1 MRVLSFSGTPSAI
14 GEAFGETCRAAIHE
28 LYQLRLANAIVAA
41 QPQATAS
48 ELLATF
54 EAARAA
60 LESAAA
66 SETASGTSE
75 PALDGPKRRFTWVH
89 ALLAAIILALTLWH
103 YLGR

>member
-1 MRVLSFSGTPSAI
+1 MVWNAVSAPWSRARASTSGIWLSFTPGIVGAS
-14 GEAFGETCRAAIHE
+14 
-28 LYQLRLANAIVAA
+28 LANALVAA